1 VAAVEL
7 DTPERLLDAAE
18 QLIAEQGVNA
28 VSLRAVNQAA
38 GANVAAVHYHFGTK
52 VELVSA
58 ALERRMS
65 ALAEER
71 FDLLAPIEHDEAPDL
86 RRVVEVLALPF
97 VRFARRAEGRAW
109 AGLLAALSHAGP
121 PWSHL
126 SSAAFTPQWVRI
138 EPVLR
143 RALPQLSAAQL
154 AFRTAAAGAILLG
167 PALAPGVDEAAIVDV
182 LTGLFGAATSPDLR
196 TATKRGRRT

>member
-1 VAAVEL
+1 VATVEL
-7 DTPERLLDAAE
+7 ETPERLLDAAE
-18 QLIAEQGVNA
+18 RLIAEQGVNA

-58 ALERRMS
+58 ALHRRMS
-65 ALAEER
+65 VLAEER
-71 FDLLAPIEHDEAPDL
+71 FALLAPIELDPVPEL
-86 RRVVEVLALPF
+86 RRVVEAFALPF
-97 VRFARRAEGRAW
+97 VRFARRPEGAAW

-121 PWSHL
+121 PWSRL
-126 SSAAFTPQWVRI
+126 TGAAFEPQWLRL

-167 PALAPGVDEAAIVDV
+167 PALAPWTDEAAIVDV
-182 LTGLFGAATSPDLR
+182 LTGVFGAATSNRPSNN
-196 TATKRGRRT
+196 RGRRI